1 MGKILEKIFYD
12 FIGISFDIEID
23 FYESGSAAYWMSRD
37 VLCINGGLEIISEV
51 Q

>member
-12 FIGISFDIEID
+12 FIGISFGIEIN
-23 FYESGSAAYWMSRD
+23 FYECGPVCEKPASLRRW
-37 VLCINGGLEIISEV
+37 